1 MLPLHNPAKR
11 KGYYTLFRE
20 FVKVFFRYTGI
31 KFFPVLQYA
40 GKEGGESVKSTG
52 KLQVAVVGGG
62 AGGLAAA
69 IAAAEGGASVK
80 ICERANRVGKKLL
93 KTGNGRCN
101 LTHQDVRAEDYNCP
115 DFVAPVLE
123 QTDTA
128 ALLDFF
134 RGLGL
139 WTVTDAEGRVYPRSD
154 TAASVLDVLR
164 LRCGKLGVEECCSC
178 EVAGIGRRRG
188 AWLLRF
194 ADGGSA
200 EADRV
205 IVASGG
211 GTRLT
216 AALGIP
222 QRPFAPV
229 LCPLKTDVR
238 PIRGLSGLRARCVV
252 TLEREG
258 RALCAEAGEVLF
270 RDYGLS
276 GIVILNMSRLARAG
290 DVLALDLL
298 PEWEEA
304 ALSAAL
310 RSRRQ
315 DCGEQELLT
324 GVFHRRLG
332 EALLRLAPGDTDA
345 LARYIK
351 RFPLTVEGAAD
362 TANAQVTRGGAA
374 VESFDPATL
383 QCRDWEGLY
392 VIGEALDVDGR
403 CGGYNLHWA
412 FASGLAAGRS
422 AVYD

>member
-1 MLPLHNPAKR
+1 M
-11 KGYYTLFRE
+11 
-20 FVKVFFRYTGI
+20 
-31 KFFPVLQYA
+31 
-40 GKEGGESVKSTG
+40 
-52 KLQVAVVGGG
+52 
-62 AGGLAAA
+62 
-69 IAAAEGGASVK
+69 
-80 ICERANRVGKKLL
+80 
-93 KTGNGRCN
+93 
-101 LTHQDVRAEDYNCP
+101 
-115 DFVAPVLE
+115 
-123 QTDTA
+123 
-128 ALLDFF
+128 
-134 RGLGL
+134 
-139 WTVTDAEGRVYPRSD
+139 
-154 TAASVLDVLR
+154 
-164 LRCGKLGVEECCSC
+164 
-178 EVAGIGRRRG
+178 
-188 AWLLRF
+188 
-194 ADGGSA
+194 
-200 EADRV
+200 
-205 IVASGG
+205 
-211 GTRLT
+211 
-216 AALGIP
+216 
-222 QRPFAPV
+222 
-229 LCPLKTDVR
+229 R
-238 PIRGLSGLRARCVV
+238 PIRGLSGLRTRCVV

-290 DVLALDLL
+290 DVLTLDLL

-362 TANAQVTRGGAA
+362 AANAQVTRGGAA